1 MWSTG
6 TSTGLS
12 VSTNAAEL
20 RDLALEAAR
29 AAAELARTRRAAG
42 VEVAATKTSATDV
55 VTEADRASEQLIRD
69 LILSRRPED
78 SFLGEEG
85 DDVSGSSGVRW
96 IADPIDGTV
105 NFLYGMPHYAVS
117 IAAEVDGVVV
127 AGVVLNAATGT
138 EYVAILGRG
147 ATRDGEVLR
156 VRDNVPLTQRLL
168 GTGFS
173 YIVEARVL
181 QAEALV
187 RLLPRIRDV
196 RRFGSSALDV
206 CMVAEGRADGY
217 FEEGVHYW
225 DYAASALIATEA
237 GASHRLTPGRWGGC
251 ALVCGPADGFEELV
265 ELIDDVAMFGE

>member
-1 MWSTG
+1 MT
-6 TSTGLS
+6 
-12 VSTNAAEL
+12 AREL

-29 AAAELARTRRAAG
+29 AAAELARSRRAAG

-55 VTEADRASEQLIRD
+55 VTEADRAAETLIREV
-69 LILSRRPED
+69 ILGRRPD
-78 SFLGEEG
+78 DGFLGEEG
-85 DDVSGSSGVRW
+85 DDVIGTSGVRW

-117 IAAEVDGVVV
+117 IAAEVEGVVV
-127 AGVVLNAATGT
+127 AGVVLNAHTGT
-138 EYVAILGRG
+138 EYVAVLGEG
-147 ATRDGEVLR
+147 ATRDGTPLR
-156 VRDNVPLTQRLL
+156 VRDEAPLNHRLL

-173 YIVEARVL
+173 YIIEARVL

-217 FEEGVHYW
+217 YEEGVHPW
-225 DYAASALIATEA
+225 DYSASVLIAGEA
-237 GASHRLTPGRWGGC
+237 GASHRLTEGRWGGQ
-251 ALVCGPADGFEELV
+251 ALVCGPAHGFDELV
-265 ELIDDVAMFGE
+265 SVLDEVGMFGE